1 MPIMGLETVD
11 FQMGLFDSLLPADQ
25 EKMILQTNL
34 PDSSAH
40 EMAQITQA
48 WVKGDVIGLDSLLNK
63 SLVASPA
70 MYATLVTNRNRS
82 WIPKI
87 DALLAGKQDALVVVG
102 AAHLVGKQGVVEML
116 RAQGYKIEQM

>member
-1 MPIMGLETVD
+1 
-11 FQMGLFDSLLPADQ
+11 MGLFDSLLPADQ

-40 EMAQITQA
+40 EMAQITHA